1 MYRQHFGL
9 THAPL
14 GKECKELWNHDQLA
28 DLERQFTWLLKS
40 LDLIINSRARTRKN
54 SGTAQK

>member
-14 GKECKELWNHDQLA
+14 GKECKELWNHDQLMN
-28 DLERQFTWLLKS
+28 LERQFT
-40 LDLIINSRARTRKN
+40 
-54 SGTAQK
+54 